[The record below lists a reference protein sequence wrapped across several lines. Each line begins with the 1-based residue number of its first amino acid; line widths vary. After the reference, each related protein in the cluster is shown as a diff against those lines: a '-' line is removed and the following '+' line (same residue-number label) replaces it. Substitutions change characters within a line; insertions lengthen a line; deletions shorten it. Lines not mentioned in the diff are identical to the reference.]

1 MLLIIAVAFFA
12 SLLTFFAGFGL
23 GTLLL
28 PIFALFFPP
37 ETAVAL
43 TAIVHFLNNIFKLGL
58 VGKHINKKILLRFGI
73 PAVIASFFGAKL
85 LTELVSNPP
94 IYVYQLFG
102 GEFQI
107 TPINLAIGLLMFLF
121 AVMELFSLLKKW
133 EFGNNALW
141 FGGVLSGF
149 FGGLSGHQGAMRS
162 AFLAKSGLGKEA
174 FIATGVAV
182 SCFVDFVR
190 ISIYSSKFASES
202 WSENWRIL
210 LFAVIS
216 AFAGAILGKKLLNKT
231 KVQSLYLFVAIA
243 LMVFGL
249 LLAGGVLSSN
259 TK

>member
-1 MLLIIAVAFFA
+1 MELAIIAVAFFA

-58 VGKHINKKILLRFGI
+58 VGKHINKKILLQFGI
-73 PAVIASFFGAKL
+73 PAVIAAFFGAKL

-94 IYVYQLFG
+94 IYDYELFG
-102 GEFQI
+102 RIFQI
-107 TPINLAIGLLMFLF
+107 TPINLVIGLLMFTF
-121 AVMELFSLLKKW
+121 AILELFSILKKW
-133 EFGNNALW
+133 QFGRNMLW
-141 FGGVLSGF
+141 LGGILSGF

-162 AFLAKSGLGKEA
+162 AFLVKAGLGKEA

-190 ISIYSSKFASES
+190 ISIYSSKLASGS
-202 WSENWRIL
+202 WSENWEIL
-210 LFAVIS
+210 LMAVIS
-216 AFAGAILGKKLLNKT
+216 AFAGALLGKKLLNKT
-231 KVQSLYLFVAIA
+231 KIQSLYLFVATA

-249 LLAGGVLSSN
+249 LLAGGFLA
-259 TK
+259 K